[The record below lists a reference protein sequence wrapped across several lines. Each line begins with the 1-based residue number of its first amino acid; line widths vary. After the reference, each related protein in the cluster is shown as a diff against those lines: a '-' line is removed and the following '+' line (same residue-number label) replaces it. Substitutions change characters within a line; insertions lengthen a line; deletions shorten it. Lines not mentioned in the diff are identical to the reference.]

1 MIYTKD
7 NPSPEYIKLIQDY
20 VFIHKNGTA
29 NKTPIN
35 TYNGLSTIGFA
46 DFLKN
51 VFDKN
56 KCKTLLDYG
65 SGKGDRYFKES
76 SSGGINFPPLK
87 DYWNIE
93 PTLFDPGVPHPKP
106 SNGKMFDAVISIDVL
121 EHIPLQDLLWVVEEI
136 FSFAKDI
143 VFINVACYSA
153 RATLPNGSNA
163 HVSVQ
168 HPWWWCGFIHAIA
181 QKRNIKTFL
190 ACAFKD
196 QQKIKYLNYTINDDP
211 KKYN

>member
-1 MIYTKD
+1 
-7 NPSPEYIKLIQDY
+7 
-20 VFIHKNGTA
+20 
-29 NKTPIN
+29 
-35 TYNGLSTIGFA
+35 
-46 DFLKN
+46 
-51 VFDKN
+51 
-56 KCKTLLDYG
+56 
-65 SGKGDRYFKES
+65 
-76 SSGGINFPPLK
+76 
-87 DYWNIE
+87 
-93 PTLFDPGVPHPKP
+93 
-106 SNGKMFDAVISIDVL
+106 VL